1 MTNTITGVL
10 LDAYEKR
17 ADRAEIP
24 DELSAYYRALDC
36 SCIDIVSRRIGGKRF
51 DIVCDDEGLFK
62 EDCRISALDR
72 DWQPMLC
79 GSLFICKHNSNGELA
94 RLTDE
99 EITHVLRYV
108 RKIPT
113 RRYPDGVLALTMV
126 EY

>member
-17 ADRAEIP
+17 AGRADIP

-36 SCIDIVSRRIGGKRF
+36 SCVDIVSRRIGGKRF
-51 DIVCDDEGLFK
+51 DIVCDDEGLLK
-62 EDCRISALDR
+62 EDCRISAFDL

-79 GSLFICKHNSNGELA
+79 GSLFVCKSREGELVG
-94 RLTDE
+94 LTE
-99 EITHVLRYV
+99 AEIAHVLRHV

-113 RRYPDGVLALTMV
+113 RRYPVGVLALTMV

>member
-36 SCIDIVSRRIGGKRF
+36 RCIDIVSRRIGGKRF

-62 EDCRISALDR
+62 EDCRISAFDR

-79 GSLFICKHNSNGELA
+79 GSLFVCKSHEGKLVG
-94 RLTDE
+94 LTE
-99 EITHVLRYV
+99 AEVSHVLRHV